1 MCKNNKN
8 SSFFMISIVKLW
20 QYVLQLDLKSYCCC
34 LTWRICILTT
44 SHVVRWKAVRLAAE
58 SKNEGIWMSTY
69 RNDVPHPIR
78 CHCHEDMCVTKKKAE
93 WEKILTRMYESVP
106 VRHILSLTY
115 IENPKCGWHF
125 FPPHIIVYSSQP
137 LLMLL
142 IDNLMCMHKYVST

>member
-78 CHCHEDMCVTKKKAE
+78 CHFHEDMCVTKKKGWMREDTHSHVWVCACE
-93 WEKILTRMYESVP
+93 T
-106 VRHILSLTY
+106 HSLTHLY
-115 IENPKCGWHF
+115 RK
-125 FPPHIIVYSSQP
+125 SQMWLAFLSP
-137 LLMLL
+137 SYHC
-142 IDNLMCMHKYVST
+142 I

>member
-78 CHCHEDMCVTKKKAE
+78 CHFHEDMCVTKKRLNERRYSLACMSLCL
-93 WEKILTRMYESVP
+93 WDTFSHSLISKIPNVVGISFP
-106 VRHILSLTY
+106 FISLY
-115 IENPKCGWHF
+115 IA
-125 FPPHIIVYSSQP
+125 
-137 LLMLL
+137 
-142 IDNLMCMHKYVST
+142 VSLCWCC